1 MFGLGQYDVNV
12 LIIALQRR
20 GFEAA
25 WFDRRKWVID
35 FVDGVVYFTSYLV
48 FTRCISISRDPFCID
63 TSNVLGFILNVPSDC
78 KLGFVV
84 LPFRRRHWIAVRKI
98 HSFFWNLDSKLN
110 APERIGDDIEL
121 LNYLNN
127 LLKSNDVELLVVVSS
142 EVEKSKK
149 WLKETVQWIW
159 SHECRFVSIVEKKT
173 LDYIWFFIHYY

>member
-1 MFGLGQYDVNV
+1 MSFDLVE
-12 LIIALQRR
+12 
-20 GFEAA
+20 GF
-25 WFDRRKWVID
+25 
-35 FVDGVVYFTSYLV
+35 VYFSSYSV
-48 FTRCISISRDPFCID
+48 FTCCISIFRDPSCIN

-110 APERIGDDIEL
+110 APERIGDDFQL

-149 WLKETVQWIW
+149 WLKETSQ
-159 SHECRFVSIVEKKT
+159 
-173 LDYIWFFIHYY
+173 